1 MTWSTLP
8 EITPRQVMIP
18 PPFWDMRAYRA
29 SRDAARS
36 FGSSGMPLLAEFSL
50 MSAGP
55 FPEHITLCVPAVVS
69 QENAEIVT
77 WSVTLK
83 YYIRH
88 VVHTDDYSNTL

>member
-1 MTWSTLP
+1 
-8 EITPRQVMIP
+8 
-18 PPFWDMRAYRA
+18 MRAYGA

-55 FPEHITLCVPAVVS
+55 FPEHITAIAKKHYVFQPLS

-88 VVHTDDYSNTL
+88 VVHTDDY